1 MTRITSGSDLSLPI
15 STAEVAMTTPT
26 RAQAEE
32 VSSPTASGPSPR
44 TDSPAAKR
52 ARLSVLIPTLNPEVV
67 MASSRTWPAGRVDMA
82 EHLGRTG
89 GVTPD
94 AAATSSTPAVPLST
108 IGRPLPPLNPQSV
121 GRYFSAPA
129 GQWPAERQ
137 QLADAVTRNLDTLV
151 DGPQRQQHHLEITLH
166 WHCLCEEEKRNVLES
181 LGTQQA
187 HLLGD
192 VTLASTRETDQPPV
206 RDWLEHTAVF
216 MKPEEADRLL
226 QSCSPQ
232 ARKNLATA
240 FKAAG
245 ASGEHQAALKERFAD
260 LRMTMPLDHM
270 YDYTGFWWDNK
281 RKVGELPPGV
291 AANLKVCVVGAGPAG
306 IIAADGLN
314 RLGVKPVV
322 LEQADKVGGRIAA
335 ERWKRQDGSLSPTP
349 LHPGG
354 MRFHT
359 TRGNVYWSL
368 AEHYKLPHVPFPNSS
383 SVPTSYII
391 GNEVHEAEPGKQAEN
406 PVMRKV
412 AQDVLQAMTEPLLAP
427 IRAARDASDTALFRE
442 LCDAA
447 KKKFDSHNFRSG
459 FEALLQE
466 KGIKWD
472 PKEWQTFGA
481 TGIGVGGYEGYYNTG
496 FLEEM
501 RFLVDERLEGH
512 VALVDGADAPL
523 HALLKDTEELPE
535 GAQSL
540 AEQNAVQL
548 GIEVT
553 GIKKIDGKYHVSSL
567 DKATQQV
574 TTASYD
580 ELFFAGGPREA
591 VRLGLTGPQE
601 GSEPLMPEEFANA
614 MEKANVVGATKMAIK
629 IAKELMTGL
638 PLPGNVQASKL
649 FQQSYLVPPLPGSD
663 NAVFYPSYTLGDN
676 ATKVSGMSGAEQLD
690 KYIETLRNV
699 ASQHPGDPAHQKLK
713 NLADVVEQSKGR
725 ISYTHW
731 SLSKHQYGAFK
742 MDAPNQLDNT
752 RVLFGAL
759 LKMSDGA
766 IFINEEN
773 TAEGGFA
780 SGAVAAA
787 INGLQQ
793 MVLRRGGTVP
803 ANSPFHQELL

>member
-1 MTRITSGSDLSLPI
+1 MTKITSGADHSLPI
-15 STAEVAMTTPT
+15 SAADVPAATTSTQIPT
-26 RAQAEE
+26 GDSTSA
-32 VSSPTASGPSPR
+32 VASGSSAR
-44 TDSPAAKR
+44 IDSPVAKR
-52 ARLSVLIPTLNPEVV
+52 ARLSVLIPALNTEVLT
-67 MASSRTWPAGRVDMA
+67 ASAPAWPAGRVDMRA
-82 EHLGRTG
+82 HLQRISGAA
-89 GVTPD
+89 D
-94 AAATSSTPAVPLST
+94 ASPSEQAPLST

-121 GRYFSAPA
+121 GRYFQEVA
-129 GQWPAERQ
+129 GQWPSERAD
-137 QLADAVTRNLDTLV
+137 LADALCHNLSALA
-151 DGPQRQQHHLEITLH
+151 DGPKRQQHHLEITLH
-166 WHCLCEEEKRNVLES
+166 WHCLSEAEKRNVLNT
-181 LGTQQA
+181 LGSEQS

-192 VTLASTRETDQPPV
+192 TAIDTTPDAKLSPV
-206 RDWLEHTAVF
+206 RDWVEHTVVN
-216 MKPEEADRLL
+216 MKPDEATRLL
-226 QSCSPQ
+226 KSCTPTAQ
-232 ARKNLATA
+232 KNLATV
-240 FKAAG
+240 FKGAG
-245 ASGEHQAALKERFAD
+245 EDAQVRTMIKQRFAS

-270 YDYTGFWWDNK
+270 YDYTGFFWDNK

-291 AANLKVCVVGAGPAG
+291 AENLKVCVVGAGPAG

-322 LEQADKVGGRIAA
+322 LEQADKIGGRIAA
-335 ERWKRQDGSLSPTP
+335 ERWPRQDGSMSPTP

-368 AEHYKLPHVPFPNSS
+368 AEHYQLQHVPFPNSS
-383 SVPTSYII
+383 SVQTSYII
-391 GNEVHEAEPGKQAEN
+391 GNEVHEAEPGKSPGNA
-406 PVMRKV
+406 VMQKV
-412 AQDVLQAMTEPLLAP
+412 AQDVLRSMTEPLLAP
-427 IRAARDASDTALFRE
+427 IRAARDAADTALFRE

-459 FEALLQE
+459 LDTLLKE
-466 KGIKWD
+466 KGIEWNQ
-472 PKEWQTFGA
+472 KEWQTFGA

-501 RFLVDERLEGH
+501 RFLADERLEGH

-523 HALLKDTEELPE
+523 YAVLNDTEDLPE

-540 AEQNAVQL
+540 QQQQAIRL
-548 GIEVT
+548 GVEVT
-553 GIKKIDGKYHVSSL
+553 GIKKKDGKYYVSSL
-567 DKATQQV
+567 DKQTQKV
-574 TTASYD
+574 SVESYD

-601 GSEPLMPEEFANA
+601 GSEALMPEEFANA

-629 IAKELMTGL
+629 IAKDLMSGVE
-638 PLPGNVQASKL
+638 LPGNVQASKL
-649 FQQSYLVPPLPGSD
+649 FQQSYLVPALPGSD

-676 ATKVSGMSGAEQLD
+676 ATKVAGMSGDEQLNN
-690 KYIETLRNV
+690 YIRTLRDI
-699 ASQHPGDPAHQKLK
+699 ASQNPGDAVHQKLK
-713 NLADVVEQSKGR
+713 NLADVVEQSKQR

-731 SLSKHQYGAFK
+731 SLTKHQYGAFK

-793 MVLRRGGTVP
+793 MVLRRGGSVP
-803 ANSPFHQELL
+803 PHSPFHQELL